1 MQFNL
6 NLIYNA
12 FNYLIGGIIMFG
24 QSLNITKNSYLNCLI
39 FNLINIQQVIQQ
51 NTQAENALIFASFV
65 FYKKHQ
71 QTKMACQ
78 FVSSNKKS
86 YFLTF
91 DKQNL
96 FEHISLNHLENFN
109 SKIFMEWSE
118 FKSHI
123 DDGKIIH
130 LETLEQDNK
139 SLSNTR
145 WLSNCFGIEKRMRK
159 ITPLLIIPYIGSGNK
174 IDFNE
179 TLQGKSYSDVFGS
192 LDYYAFSKIFMQNEY
207 NPTVKMESNISV
219 IAVMLYENK
228 HNPSYSHIL
237 EICGSDDGFF
247 ESNLNINTNELIK
260 TLKEIYELL
269 YAELL
274 MLTNMLQDSF
284 DEDYWKYFVSN
295 KYDNKNIGLLVDVFD
310 CIFEKSNLDFELY
323 NNTSKIQS
331 AS

>member
-1 MQFNL
+1 
-6 NLIYNA
+6 
-12 FNYLIGGIIMFG
+12 MFG

-51 NTQAENALIFASFV
+51 YTQKENALTFASFV
-65 FYKKHQ
+65 CYKKNQ

-78 FVSSNKKS
+78 FFSSDKKS

-91 DKQNL
+91 DKENL
-96 FEHISLNHLENFN
+96 FEHISLNNLENVH
-109 SKIFMEWSE
+109 SQLFMEWSE

-123 DDGKIIH
+123 DDGKIIQ
-130 LETLEQDNK
+130 LETLEKDNRL
-139 SLSNTR
+139 LSNTR
-145 WLSNCFGIEKRMRK
+145 WLSNCFGIENRMRK
-159 ITPLLIIPYIGSGNK
+159 ITPLLIVPYIGCGYE

-179 TLQGKSYSDVFGS
+179 TLQKKSYKDMFGS
-192 LDYYAFSKIFMQNEY
+192 LDYYAFTKIFMQNEY
-207 NPTVKMESNISV
+207 NPTVKMESNMSV
-219 IAVMLYENK
+219 IAVILDNENK

-247 ESNLNINTNELIK
+247 ESNVNINENELIK
-260 TLKEIYELL
+260 TLKEIYDLL

-274 MLTNMLQDSF
+274 ILTNMLKNSF
-284 DEDYWKYFVSN
+284 DEEYWEHFVSN
-295 KYDNKNIGLLVDVFD
+295 EYDNQHIGLLMDVFD

-323 NNTSKIQS
+323 NNNTSKIQF